1 MKNELSYDL
10 KPGRHFLPFIGETL
24 LMSGGAVGNYFGA
37 QEQNAANRR
46 AAEDANSWSERMSNT
61 AHQREVSDLR
71 AAGLN
76 PILSVNKGASTP
88 SPQVARMEN
97 TIGPAVNS
105 ALSSASTMASL
116 HMQNKQVNSNVGL
129 QAAQIESQGA
139 QAKQSLASAKQA
151 DLQST
156 KLSSEMG
163 AIQKEAQVRKIQAGY
178 DKDFAEADAYLK
190 RIKEGANAINS
201 AKGAFIPQTKSIP
214 MGGETRRYNPKT
226 RGTYNKKTGEIYE

>member
-1 MKNELSYDL
+1 MDFRDKL

-46 AAEDANSWSERMSNT
+46 ASEDANMWSERMSNT

-76 PILSVNKGASTP
+76 PILSANKGASTP
-88 SPQVARMEN
+88 TPSVARMEN

-105 ALSSASTMASL
+105 ALASAQAAASL

-139 QAKQSLASAKQA
+139 QAKQSLASAKQSE
-151 DLQST
+151 LQST
-156 KLSSEMG
+156 KLSAEMG
-163 AIQKEAQVRKIQAGY
+163 AIKKEAQVRQIQSGF
-178 DKDFAEADAYLK
+178 DKDFAETDAYLK
-190 RIKEGANAINS
+190 RIKEGLGAINS
-201 AKGAFIPQTKSIP
+201 AKGAFIPQTRSVPIR
-214 MGGETRRYNPKT
+214 GERRNKNT
-226 RGTYNKKTGEIYE
+226 GTFNKRTGEIYED